1 MKKICFGSFLLIALA
16 SCGSSPSDN
25 NAVAGDT
32 TNNAG
37 LTNPTAIDTT
47 KHPTGMDN
55 SSVIS
60 TDTAAMNTSN
70 AYKKADSANKQNK

>member
-1 MKKICFGSFLLIALA
+1 MKKLCIVCFSFVAFA
-16 SCGSSPSDN
+16 ACNNSSSDS
-25 NAVAGDT
+25 AGGGDT
-32 TNNAG
+32 TSESG

-47 KHPTGMDN
+47 KHPTGVDN

-70 AYKKADSANKQNK
+70 AYKKADSAQQSKQ